1 MQLYDHATTTV
12 LAADR
17 AEALRR
23 SMPTGEPSHRV
34 RGFIGW
40 RLVNLG
46 LRVLPDESACA

>member
-1 MQLYDHATTTV
+1 MQLYDPTTAII

-46 LRVLPDESACA
+46 LRLLPNETACA